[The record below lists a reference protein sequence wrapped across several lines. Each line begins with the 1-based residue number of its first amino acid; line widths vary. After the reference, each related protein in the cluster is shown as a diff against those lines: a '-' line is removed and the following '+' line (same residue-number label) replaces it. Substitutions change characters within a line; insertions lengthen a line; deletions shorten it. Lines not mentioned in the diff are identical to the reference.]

1 MRDGA
6 FPVANDDHKMEINP
20 DIFVAL
26 EKHVIV
32 DNLKFGCH
40 NR

>member
-1 MRDGA
+1 MELA

-20 DIFVAL
+20 DIFDAL